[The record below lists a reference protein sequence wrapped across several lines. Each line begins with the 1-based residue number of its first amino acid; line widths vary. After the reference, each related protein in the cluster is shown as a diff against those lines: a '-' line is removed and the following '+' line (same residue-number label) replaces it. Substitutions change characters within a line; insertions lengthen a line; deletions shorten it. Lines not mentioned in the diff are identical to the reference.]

1 MILLWYVWFGVEI
14 MIRIKNINQNN
25 ADIEG
30 GGGGR
35 RTHWALRLPPA
46 LKIWNR
52 LPLLRKIR

>member
-30 GGGGR
+30 GGGGG
-35 RTHWALRLPPA
+35 RTRWAPRLPPA